1 MNEHPV
7 ESRPRLRRFRNGL
20 LASAV
25 TLGVAGFAAT
35 GAIVADNSIAFAE
48 PVRVEAPAPAD
59 FSQLVKKVS
68 QAVVSV
74 QVKTE
79 ASPADF
85 EGRSFRRGRP
95 DLPDDHPF
103 NEFFKRFGEPRD
115 FDRDHRRGRRSPGRR
130 FRTSQG
136 SGFFISDDGYVVTN
150 NHVIDKGKE
159 LVVIMEDGTELDAEL
174 IGTDK
179 RTDLALLKVEG
190 EDFTYV
196 ALADEKPSVGEWVV
210 AVGNPFGLGGTV
222 TAGIVSSLGRD
233 IGAGPYD
240 DFIQIDAPV
249 NRGNSGGPTFNT
261 KGEVIGV
268 NSMIF
273 SPSGGN
279 VGIAFAIP
287 AATVSEVVA
296 ELKDDGSV
304 TRGWLG
310 VQIQP
315 VTRDSADSL
324 GIGEIDGALVAD
336 PQDDGPAEKA
346 GIKAGDIITAVN
358 GKAIKGP
365 RELARVIAG
374 YDPGAKVDVSLLRGG
389 KERVISLELG
399 KLGSQQANAADP
411 DESKPEPATLA
422 ALGLAIGPN
431 DGGDGVLVTGVDD
444 DSEAGEKGIRAGDVI
459 RSVNGDAV
467 DSVKSVESRIA
478 AAREDGRKA
487 VLMQVE
493 SERGTRFV
501 AVPFPRG

>member
-1 MNEHPV
+1 MKEHRI
-7 ESRPRLRRFRNGL
+7 ESRSNVQRFKNGL
-20 LASAV
+20 LASAL
-25 TLGVAGFAAT
+25 TLGVAGFAAS
-35 GAIVADNSIAFAE
+35 GAIVADNSVAFAE
-48 PVRVEAPAPAD
+48 PVRVDAPALAD
-59 FSQLVKKVS
+59 FTEVVKMVS
-68 QAVVSV
+68 PAVVSV

-79 ASPADF
+79 AAPADF
-85 EGRSFRRGRP
+85 QGRSFRRGMP

-103 NEFFKRFGEPRD
+103 NEFFKRFEEPRD
-115 FDRDHRRGRRSPGRR
+115 FDRQHRQGRRSPGRR

-136 SGFFISDDGYVVTN
+136 SGFFISDDGYIVTN

-159 LVVIMEDGTELDAEL
+159 LVVIMEDGTELDAKL

-190 EDFTYV
+190 DDFTYV
-196 ALADEKPSVGEWVV
+196 ALADDKPAVGEWVV

-240 DFIQIDAPV
+240 NFIQIDAPV

-287 AATVSEVVA
+287 AAIVKDVVA
-296 ELKDDGSV
+296 ELRADGSV

-315 VTRDSADSL
+315 VTRDIADSL
-324 GIGEIDGALVAD
+324 GIDKIDGALVTD

-346 GIKAGDIITAVN
+346 GIEAGDIITAVG
-358 GKAIKGP
+358 GKAIEGP
-365 RELARVIAG
+365 RELARIIAG
-374 YDPGAKVDVSLLRGG
+374 YDPGEKVDVTLLRDG
-389 KERVISLELG
+389 KETVISLELG
-399 KLGSQQANAADP
+399 TLGSVEAKAADP
-411 DESKPEPATLA
+411 GEDKHEPASLA

-431 DGGDGVLVTGVDD
+431 DGGDGVLVTGVDPD
-444 DSEAGEKGIRAGDVI
+444 GEAGEKGIRAGNVI
-459 RSVNGDAV
+459 VSVGGEVV
-467 DSVKSVESRIA
+467 DSVKSVENRIA
-478 AAREDGRKA
+478 AARKDGRKA

-493 SERGTRFV
+493 SDRGTRFV
-501 AVPFPRG
+501 AVPFPQG

>member
-233 IGAGPYD
+233 
-240 DFIQIDAPV
+240 
-249 NRGNSGGPTFNT
+249 
-261 KGEVIGV
+261 
-268 NSMIF
+268 
-273 SPSGGN
+273 

-315 VTRDSADSL
+315 VTRDIADSL

>member
-1 MNEHPV
+1 MQ
-7 ESRPRLRRFRNGL
+7 RFKNGL
-20 LASAV
+20 LASAL
-25 TLGVAGFAAT
+25 TLGVAGFAAS
-35 GAIVADNSIAFAE
+35 GAIIADNSIAFAQA
-48 PVRVEAPAPAD
+48 VRVDAPAPAD
-59 FSQLVKKVS
+59 FTQVVEKVS
-68 QAVVSV
+68 PAVVSV

-79 ASPADF
+79 ATPADF
-85 EGRSFRRGRP
+85 RGRPFRRGMPGFR
-95 DLPDDHPF
+95 DDHPTD
-103 NEFFKRFGEPRD
+103 EFFKRFEEPHD
-115 FDRDHRRGRRSPGRR
+115 SDRPRRRGRR

-136 SGFFISDDGYVVTN
+136 SGFFISDDGYIVTN
-150 NHVIDKGKE
+150 NHVIARGKE
-159 LVVIMEDGTELDAEL
+159 LVVILQDGTELDAKL
-174 IGTDK
+174 IGADK

-196 ALADEKPSVGEWVV
+196 ALADEKPSVGEWVI

-222 TAGIVSSLGRD
+222 TAGIVSSLGRN

-287 AATVSEVVA
+287 ASTVREVIA
-296 ELKDDGSV
+296 ELRDDGSV

-315 VTRDSADSL
+315 VTRDIADSL
-324 GIGEIDGALVAD
+324 GVDRTIGALVAD

-346 GIKAGDIITAVN
+346 GIRAGDIITAVN

-374 YDPGAKVDVSLLRGG
+374 YDPGASIDVTLLRDG
-389 KERVISLELG
+389 KEKVISLELG
-399 KLGSQQANAADP
+399 KLGSVEAKRANR
-411 DESKPEPATLA
+411 DEEMHEPASLA
-422 ALGLAIGPN
+422 ALGLEIGPN
-431 DGGDGVLVTGVDD
+431 DGGHGVRVTSVDAN
-444 DSEAGEKGIRAGDVI
+444 SEAGEKGIRAGDVI
-459 RSVNGDAV
+459 VSIGGQTV
-467 DSVKSVESRIA
+467 DSVKSVENRIA
-478 AAREDGRKA
+478 AARKDGRKA
-487 VLMQVE
+487 VLLQVE
-493 SERGTRFV
+493 SDRGTRFV
-501 AVPFPRG
+501 ALPFPRG

>member
-7 ESRPRLRRFRNGL
+7 EFRPRLRRFRNGL

-25 TLGVAGFAAT
+25 TLGIAGFAAS

-48 PVRVEAPAPAD
+48 PVRVDAPAPAD
-59 FSQLVKKVS
+59 FTQVVKMVS
-68 QAVVSV
+68 PAVVSV

-79 ASPADF
+79 AAPAEF
-85 EGRSFRRGRP
+85 RGRSFRRGSP
-95 DLPDDHPF
+95 GLPEDHPF
-103 NEFFKRFGEPRD
+103 NEFFKRFEEQRD
-115 FDRDHRRGRRSPGRR
+115 FNHPRRRGPR

-136 SGFFISDDGYVVTN
+136 SGFFISDDGYIVTN

-159 LVVIMEDGTELDAEL
+159 LVVIMEDGTELDAKL

-190 EDFTYV
+190 DDFTYV

-240 DFIQIDAPV
+240 NFIQIDAPV

-261 KGEVIGV
+261 KGAVIGV

-287 AATVSEVVA
+287 AATVSEIVA

-315 VTRDSADSL
+315 VTRDIANSL
-324 GIGEIDGALVAD
+324 GVEETDGALVAD

-346 GIKAGDIITAVN
+346 GIKAGDIITAVD

-374 YDPGAKVDVSLLRGG
+374 YDPGENVDVTLLRGG
-389 KERVISLELG
+389 KEKVISLDLG
-399 KLGSQQANAADP
+399 TLGSVEANAADP
-411 DESKPEPATLA
+411 DDHDAEPASLA

-431 DGGDGVLVTGVDD
+431 DGGDGVLVTGVDPNG
-444 DSEAGEKGIRAGDVI
+444 EAGEKGIRAGNVI
-459 RSVNGDAV
+459 VSVGGEAV
-467 DSVKSVESRIA
+467 DSVKSVENRIA
-478 AAREDGRKA
+478 AARKDGRKA

-493 SERGTRFV
+493 SDRGTRFV

>member
-1 MNEHPV
+1 MKERTPD
-7 ESRPRLRRFRNGL
+7 SRSNAKRFKNGL

-25 TLGVAGFAAT
+25 TLGVVGFAAS

-48 PVRVEAPAPAD
+48 PVRVDAPAPAD
-59 FSQLVKKVS
+59 FTQVVKMVS
-68 QAVVSV
+68 PAVVSV

-79 ASPADF
+79 AAPVEF
-85 EGRSFRRGRP
+85 RGRSFRRGSP

-103 NEFFKRFGEPRD
+103 DEFFKRFEEPRD
-115 FDRDHRRGRRSPGRR
+115 FDRQHRRGRRSPGRR

-136 SGFFISDDGYVVTN
+136 SGFFISDDGYIVTN

-159 LVVIMEDGTELDAEL
+159 LVVIMEDGTELDAKL

-196 ALADEKPSVGEWVV
+196 ALADGKPVVGEWVV

-222 TAGIVSSLGRD
+222 TAGIVSSIGRD

-261 KGEVIGV
+261 KGQVIGV

-296 ELKDDGSV
+296 ELRDDGSV

-315 VTRDSADSL
+315 VTRDIADSL
-324 GIGEIDGALVAD
+324 GVDKTDGALVAE
-336 PQDDGPAEKA
+336 PQANGPAEKA
-346 GIKAGDIITAVN
+346 GIKAGDIITAVD
-358 GKAIKGP
+358 GKAIEGP
-365 RELARVIAG
+365 RELAKVIAG
-374 YDPGAKVDVSLLRGG
+374 YDPGENVGVTLLRGG

-399 KLGSQQANAADP
+399 KLGARQANAANRGADR
-411 DESKPEPATLA
+411 PEPASLE
-422 ALGLAIGPN
+422 ALGLEIGPN
-431 DGGDGVLVTGVDD
+431 DGGQGVLVTGVDA

-459 RSVNGDAV
+459 VSVGGDAV
-467 DSVKSVESRIA
+467 DSVRAVENRIE
-478 AAREDGRKA
+478 AARKDGRKA
-487 VLMQVE
+487 ILMQVQ
-493 SERGTRFV
+493 SDRGTRFV

>member
-1 MNEHPV
+1 MSDDATK
-7 ESRPRLRRFRNGL
+7 SRSSLTRLKNGL
-20 LASAV
+20 LASAL
-25 TLGVAGFAAT
+25 TLGIAGFAT
-35 GAIVADNSIAFAE
+35 SGAILADNSIAFADA
-48 PVRVEAPAPAD
+48 VRVEAPAPAD
-59 FSQLVKKVS
+59 FSELVKKVS
-68 QAVVSV
+68 PAVVSV

-79 ASPADF
+79 AAPADF
-85 EGRSFRRGRP
+85 QGRSFRRGMP

-115 FDRDHRRGRRSPGRR
+115 FDAPRRHGPR
-130 FRTSQG
+130 FQTSQG
-136 SGFFISDDGYVVTN
+136 SGFFISEDGYVVTN

-159 LVVIMEDGTELDAEL
+159 LVVILEDGTELDAKL
-174 IGTDK
+174 VGTDE

-190 EDFTYV
+190 DNFTYV
-196 ALADEKPSVGEWVV
+196 ALADEMPSVGEWVV

-261 KGEVIGV
+261 RGEVIGV

-287 AATVSEVVA
+287 AATVQEVVA
-296 ELKDDGSV
+296 ELRDDGSV

-315 VTRDSADSL
+315 VTRDIADSF
-324 GIGEIDGALVAD
+324 GIAKTDGALVAD

-346 GIKAGDIITAVN
+346 GIKAGDIITEVN

-365 RELARVIAG
+365 RELARIIAS
-374 YDPGAKVDVSLLRGG
+374 YNPGAKIDVTLLRGG
-389 KERVISLELG
+389 KEKVISLELG
-399 KLGSQQANAADP
+399 KLGADQANAANP
-411 DESKPEPATLA
+411 DEQMPEPASLA
-422 ALGLAIGPN
+422 ALGLEIGPN
-431 DGGDGVLVTGVDD
+431 DGGSGVLVTGVDPD
-444 DSEAGEKGIRAGDVI
+444 GEAGDKGIRTGDVI
-459 RSVNGDAV
+459 VSVGGEEV
-467 DSVKSVESRIA
+467 SSVQSVEKQVA
-478 AAREDGRKA
+478 AAKKSGRKA

-493 SERGTRFV
+493 RDEGTRFV
-501 AVPFPRG
+501 AIPFPRS